1 MNRSR
6 LQQWI
11 RTGVFAALIAIA
23 TLLIQIPLPATGG
36 YANAGDGVI
45 LTCAFILAP
54 LPAALAAG
62 VGSALADLILGYVI
76 YAPATLLIKGGM
88 ALTAAFGFRR
98 MAKAKSYARY
108 LLPAVLAEGVMV
120 LGYLVY
126 EAFVLGLH
134 SAALGSV
141 MGNVG
146 QGIVGILIG
155 CAMTPLLKK
164 IKVFQ

>member
-6 LQQWI
+6 LQTWTL
-11 RTGVFAALIAIA
+11 TGIFAALIAMA
-23 TLLIQIPLPATGG
+23 TLLVQIPLPATGG

-88 ALTAAFGFRR
+88 ALTAAFLFRR
-98 MAKAKSYARY
+98 MAKSPSHARY
-108 LLPAVLAEGVMV
+108 LIPAIPAEGIMV

-155 CAMTPLLKK
+155 SAITPLLKR
-164 IKVFQ
+164 IKAFK